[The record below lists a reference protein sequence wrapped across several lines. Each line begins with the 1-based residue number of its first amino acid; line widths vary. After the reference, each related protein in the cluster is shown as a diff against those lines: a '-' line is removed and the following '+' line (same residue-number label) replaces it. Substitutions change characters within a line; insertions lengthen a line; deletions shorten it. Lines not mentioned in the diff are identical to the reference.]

1 MLAWLWKLH
10 HCSWLHVLFHGR
22 STQMKPSRIFRL
34 SRIPS
39 TFHFVELP
47 QLVIPTT
54 SPPGEDRHF
63 LFSISI
69 AIFD

>member
-1 MLAWLWKLH
+1 
-10 HCSWLHVLFHGR
+10 
-22 STQMKPSRIFRL
+22 MKPSRIFRL

-39 TFHFVELP
+39 TFHFVELA

-63 LFSISI
+63 SFPYL
-69 AIFD
+69 